1 MNDLEMMF
9 APRRGPSTPK
19 RRRVAQPAYATP
31 SMGSA
36 GKMKGSPRL
45 STASRKQG
53 SVPSP
58 SALLAGI
65 GGSNLFPVSGT
76 SSSVPSTPRRGTSS
90 ARGEPATPTTKRK
103 LSRTPASSSANIIH
117 SNMGGGG
124 GSSSNSARNIEGDRF
139 IPNRPSMNFDLCNH
153 MLLSSDNSEN
163 EPQPGS
169 DAPAPLRREFQQAL
183 RNTLLS
189 PMSGGPCKGDR
200 GRSGS
205 SVGGSPRVLSFTE
218 RPPLPQDRYTNV
230 LKVLHTMS
238 NTSIARA
245 SVGRSIPSAPL
256 RILDAPDLVDDYY
269 LNLISWGH
277 NNVLAVA
284 LGQAVYLWNA
294 ATGSIEHLL
303 TLPNPHDFVTS
314 VAWMGR
320 DGGDF
325 LGVGTNHSAVQLWD
339 ASKLRQVRT
348 MSGHSARVG
357 TLAWKRHVL
366 SSGSR
371 DSSIIQHDVR
381 MPNHKMATFTGHEQE
396 VCGLKWSPD
405 GNTLASGGN
414 ENFLCLW
421 DASMS
426 GRGGAGGG
434 GGGGSSGGRSSPV
447 HRPRRTL
454 VQHQA
459 AVKALAW
466 CPSQRHLLAS
476 GGGTADRTIKF
487 WNTANGAMLNSVDTG
502 SQVCSLQWSRHN
514 KELVSSHGFS
524 ENQLCLWK
532 YPNMLKIKEFRGHT
546 SRVLHMDTS
555 PDGSTVVSAAADETL
570 RFWDMFGSPPNA
582 KVGVS
587 KRERIQSLR
596 GCIYLSAVT
605 DHAPARSFRRR
616 RRCKGKCAQD
626 SNRPTRPP
634 ARPTERRELALG
646 ELSDLMKTMN

>member
-9 APRRGPSTPK
+9 STGGPSTPK
-19 RRRVAQPAYATP
+19 RRRPAYTP
-31 SMGSA
+31 AAKGSA
-36 GKMKGSPRL
+36 SKATTGGRFSTPVRKPR
-45 STASRKQG
+45 
-53 SVPSP
+53 SVAASP

-65 GGSNLFPVSGT
+65 GGNLFPDASCT
-76 SSSVPSTPRRGTSS
+76 SNVPMTPRGPASSVRRV
-90 ARGEPATPTTKRK
+90 PVTPTTTRK
-103 LSRTPASSSANIIH
+103 LSRTPATSGATNT
-117 SNMGGGG
+117 SNNG
-124 GSSSNSARNIEGDRF
+124 GDRF
-139 IPNRPSMNFDLCNH
+139 IPNRPSMNFELCNH
-153 MLLSSDNSEN
+153 MLLTSDNSEN

-189 PMSGGPCKGDR
+189 PMAAGGG
-200 GRSGS
+200 SGS
-205 SVGGSPRVLSFTE
+205 SPRVLSFTE
-218 RPPLPQDRYTNV
+218 RPPPQQDRYTNV

-303 TLPNPHDFVTS
+303 TLPDQNDFVTS
-314 VAWMGR
+314 VEWMGR

-371 DSSIIQHDVR
+371 DSTIIQHDVR

-396 VCGLKWSPD
+396 VSDWSPD
-405 GNTLASGGN
+405 GSTLASGGN
-414 ENFLCLW
+414 ENFLCL
-421 DASMS
+421 
-426 GRGGAGGG
+426 
-434 GGGGSSGGRSSPV
+434 
-447 HRPRRTL
+447 PRRTL

-476 GGGTADRTIKF
+476 GGGTADQIRTNSF
-487 WNTANGAMLNSVDTG
+487 WNTANGSMLNSVDTG
-502 SQVCSLQWSRHN
+502 SQVCSLQWSQHN

-532 YPNMLKIKEFRGHT
+532 YPSMLKIKEFRGHT

-570 RFWDMFGSPPNA
+570 RFWDMFGSPPHA
-582 KVGVS
+582 K
-587 KRERIQSLR
+587 
-596 GCIYLSAVT
+596 
-605 DHAPARSFRRR
+605 
-616 RRCKGKCAQD
+616 
-626 SNRPTRPP
+626 
-634 ARPTERRELALG
+634 
-646 ELSDLMKTMN
+646 

>member
-31 SMGSA
+31 GSA

-45 STASRKQG
+45 STAARKQG

-65 GGSNLFPVSGT
+65 GGSNLFPDVSGT
-76 SSSVPSTPRRGTSS
+76 SSSVPSTPRRVASS
-90 ARGEPATPTTKRK
+90 ARGEPATPTTARK
-103 LSRTPASSSANIIH
+103 ISRTPASSSANIMD
-117 SNMGGGG
+117 SNRGGS
-124 GSSSNSARNIEGDRF
+124 SSSNSASNIEGDRF

-189 PMSGGPCKGDR
+189 PMSGGG
-200 GRSGS
+200 GS
-205 SVGGSPRVLSFTE
+205 SVAGSPRVLSFTE

-303 TLPNPHDFVTS
+303 TLPDPNDFVTS

-434 GGGGSSGGRSSPV
+434 GGSGSGGGRSSLV

-466 CPSQRHLLAS
+466 CPTQRHLLAS

-502 SQVCSLQWSRHN
+502 SQVCSLQWSQHN

-570 RFWDMFGSPPNA
+570 RFWDMFGSPPHA
-582 KVGVS
+582 K
-587 KRERIQSLR
+587 
-596 GCIYLSAVT
+596 
-605 DHAPARSFRRR
+605 
-616 RRCKGKCAQD
+616 
-626 SNRPTRPP
+626 
-634 ARPTERRELALG
+634 
-646 ELSDLMKTMN
+646 

>member
-1 MNDLEMMF
+1 
-9 APRRGPSTPK
+9 
-19 RRRVAQPAYATP
+19 
-31 SMGSA
+31 
-36 GKMKGSPRL
+36 
-45 STASRKQG
+45 
-53 SVPSP
+53 
-58 SALLAGI
+58 
-65 GGSNLFPVSGT
+65 
-76 SSSVPSTPRRGTSS
+76 
-90 ARGEPATPTTKRK
+90 
-103 LSRTPASSSANIIH
+103 
-117 SNMGGGG
+117 
-124 GSSSNSARNIEGDRF
+124 
-139 IPNRPSMNFDLCNH
+139 MNFDLCNH
-153 MLLSSDNSEN
+153 MLLSSDKSEN

-189 PMSGGPCKGDR
+189 PMSGGPSKGDR

-245 SVGRSIPSAPL
+245 SLGRSIPSAPL

-303 TLPNPHDFVTS
+303 TLPDPHDFVTS

-381 MPNHKMATFTGHEQE
+381 MPNHKMATFMGHEQE

-426 GRGGAGGG
+426 GRGGAGGS
-434 GGGGSSGGRSSPV
+434 GGGGSSGGRSSLV

-502 SQVCSLQWSRHN
+502 SQVCSLQWSQHN

-582 KVGVS
+582 KARGKGAGHGGGGVGGAGS
-587 KRERIQSLR
+587 LSSMHNLR
-596 GCIYLSAVT
+596 GCMASRLKFNVCTLVFIHVHTRAANRFLRFPSTLNYPPALLCHKRRDDCLLLSVRWGCRSERGCIFLAAVT
-605 DHAPARSFRRR
+605 DHAPARSFRKR
-616 RRCKGKCAQD
+616 RRCKVAKCQNLAKD
-626 SNRPTRPP
+626 SQPVVTKVLEPSEDLKNTH
-634 ARPTERRELALG
+634 T
-646 ELSDLMKTMN
+646 SDEKKVCKSPKRYT

>member
-1 MNDLEMMF
+1 MNMNDLEMMF
-9 APRRGPSTPK
+9 SPRGPSTPK
-19 RRRVAQPAYATP
+19 RRRMAHLGYTAT
-31 SMGSA
+31 SA
-36 GKMKGSPRL
+36 ASKTKAGPRF
-45 STASRKQG
+45 STPVRKQDPA
-53 SVPSP
+53 PSP
-58 SALLAGI
+58 SAMLAGM
-65 GGSNLFPVSGT
+65 GRNLFPDVSGT
-76 SSSVPSTPRRGTSS
+76 SSVPSTPRGAGS
-90 ARGEPATPTTKRK
+90 ATARREPATPTTTRK
-103 LSRTPASSSANIIH
+103 ISRTAASSSAN
-117 SNMGGGG
+117 NA
-124 GSSSNSARNIEGDRF
+124 SNSNSNSNVTEGDRF

-153 MLLSSDNSEN
+153 MLLSNDNSEN
-163 EPQPGS
+163 EPQPGA

-189 PMSGGPCKGDR
+189 PAGGSSGGASKSDR
-200 GRSGS
+200 GGDGGS
-205 SVGGSPRVLSFTE
+205 AAGGGSPRVLSFAD
-218 RPPLPQDRYTNV
+218 RPPPPQDRYTNV

-303 TLPNPHDFVTS
+303 TLPDQNDFVTS
-314 VAWMGR
+314 VEWMGR

-357 TLAWKRHVL
+357 TLAWKRHIL

-381 MPNHKMATFTGHEQE
+381 IPNHKLATFNGHSQE
-396 VCGLKWSPD
+396 VCGLRWSPD

-414 ENFLCLW
+414 ENLLCLW
-421 DASMS
+421 DANMS
-426 GRGGAGGG
+426 GRGGGAGGG
-434 GGGGSSGGRSSPV
+434 GGGRGRPSIV
-447 HRPRRTL
+447 HRPRETL
-454 VQHQA
+454 RQHQA

-487 WNTANGAMLNSVDTG
+487 WNTANGSMLNSVDTG
-502 SQVCSLQWSRHN
+502 SQVCSLQWSQHN

-532 YPNMLKIKEFRGHT
+532 YPSMLKIKEFRGHT

-570 RFWDMFGSPPNA
+570 RFWDMFGSPPHA
-582 KVGVS
+582 KTRKEAGS
-587 KRERIQSLR
+587 SGAGSLSSMHNLR
-596 GCIYLSAVT
+596 
-605 DHAPARSFRRR
+605 
-616 RRCKGKCAQD
+616 
-626 SNRPTRPP
+626 
-634 ARPTERRELALG
+634 
-646 ELSDLMKTMN
+646 

>member
-1 MNDLEMMF
+1 MMLS
-9 APRRGPSTPK
+9 PGGPSTAK
-19 RRRVAQPAYATP
+19 RRRTAQSIFTPATGAAESASKTKPGSRFSTP
-31 SMGSA
+31 V
-36 GKMKGSPRL
+36 
-45 STASRKQG
+45 RKQQ
-53 SVPSP
+53 VWAPSP
-58 SALLAGI
+58 STLLAGM
-65 GGSNLFPVSGT
+65 GSNLFPDVSGT
-76 SSSVPSTPRRGTSS
+76 SSVPSTPRGSRSAS
-90 ARGEPATPTTKRK
+90 ARREPATPTTARNMT
-103 LSRTPASSSANIIH
+103 RTPATSSANAH
-117 SNMGGGG
+117 NTTTADRA
-124 GSSSNSARNIEGDRF
+124 SSSTNKKTEGDRF

-153 MLLSSDNSEN
+153 MLLNNNSEN

-189 PMSGGPCKGDR
+189 SAGGGSSQSDRGGGGSGGI
-200 GRSGS
+200 SM
-205 SVGGSPRVLSFTE
+205 RVLSFTE
-218 RPPLPQDRYTNV
+218 RPPPQEDRCMNV

-294 ATGSIEHLL
+294 ASGSIEHLL
-303 TLPNPHDFVTS
+303 TLPEQNDYVTS
-314 VAWMGR
+314 VEWMGR
-320 DGGDF
+320 EGGDF
-325 LGVGTNHSAVQLWD
+325 LAVGTNHSAVQLWD

-381 MPNHKMATFTGHEQE
+381 MLNHKIATLAGHEQE

-405 GNTLASGGN
+405 GSTLASGGN

-421 DASMS
+421 DANMS
-426 GRGGAGGG
+426 GRAG
-434 GGGGSSGGRSSPV
+434 SGGRPSLV
-447 HRPRRTL
+447 HRPRKTL
-454 VQHQA
+454 MQHQA

-487 WNTANGAMLNSVDTG
+487 WNTANGSMLNSIDTG
-502 SQVCSLQWSRHN
+502 SQVCSLQWSQNN

-532 YPNMLKIKEFRGHT
+532 YPSMLKIKEFKGHT

-570 RFWDMFGSPPNA
+570 RFWDMFGSPPHA
-582 KVGVS
+582 KARKEAVHGGGS
-587 KRERIQSLR
+587 SLSSMHNLR
-596 GCIYLSAVT
+596 
-605 DHAPARSFRRR
+605 
-616 RRCKGKCAQD
+616 
-626 SNRPTRPP
+626 
-634 ARPTERRELALG
+634 
-646 ELSDLMKTMN
+646 